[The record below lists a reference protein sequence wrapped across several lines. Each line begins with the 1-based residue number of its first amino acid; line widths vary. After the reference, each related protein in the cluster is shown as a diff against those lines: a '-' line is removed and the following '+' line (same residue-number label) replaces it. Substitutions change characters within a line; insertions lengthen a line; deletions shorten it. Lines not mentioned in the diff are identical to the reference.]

1 MPNRPYAAFGFG
13 VYVCAVRA
21 FRTVP
26 GSPRILRIA
35 YRPNQSKPEWV
46 FGPGGRNLVAV
57 DTTATFVVSVLF
69 QVVFFVLG
77 AALLAGGIA
86 ALRERLPG
94 NSWFGVR
101 TPETRESPEAWTI
114 SNKAAAPGFLA
125 AGGALILAGLG
136 LLLVDGVVAVAIAV
150 LGVLVALGMASFA
163 GLAGSKAAA
172 IWLENARRTGTLP
185 ESMDPNAMSSSC
197 CSAGGGAGA
206 AGDET
211 SSVGA
216 SAGASSASGSGSPA
230 SDCGVTG
237 GCGSCSLK
245 GMCAPEG
252 SHQH

>member
-1 MPNRPYAAFGFG
+1 M
-13 VYVCAVRA
+13 
-21 FRTVP
+21 
-26 GSPRILRIA
+26 
-35 YRPNQSKPEWV
+35 
-46 FGPGGRNLVAV
+46 
-57 DTTATFVVSVLF
+57 VSVLF

-114 SNKAAAPGFLA
+114 ANKAAAPGFLA
-125 AGGALILAGLG
+125 AGGALILAGVG
-136 LLLVDGVVAVAIAV
+136 LLLVDGVVAVALAV

-163 GLAGSKAAA
+163 GLSGSKAAA
-172 IWLENARRTGTLP
+172 IWLDNARRTGTLP
-185 ESMDPNAMSSSC
+185 ESMDPNAMYSSC
-197 CSAGGGAGA
+197 CSAGGGAGTA
-206 AGDET
+206 SDAEPA
-211 SSVGA
+211 SVGA
-216 SAGASSASGSGSPA
+216 ASGASATASSSPA

-237 GCGSCSLK
+237 GCGTCSLK

>member
-1 MPNRPYAAFGFG
+1 MLRSDSVCTG
-13 VYVCAVRA
+13 VRCW
-21 FRTVP
+21 FHTVS
-26 GSPRILRIA
+26 GSPRVLRIA

-46 FGPGGRNLVAV
+46 FGPGGRNLGAV

-77 AALLAGGIA
+77 AALVAGGIA
-86 ALRERLPG
+86 ALGERLPG

-125 AGGALILAGLG
+125 AGGALVLAGLG
-136 LLLVDGVVAVAIAV
+136 LVLVDGVVAVAIAV

-172 IWLENARRTGTLP
+172 IWLDNARRTGTLP

-197 CSAGGGAGA
+197 CSAGGGSGA
-206 AGDET
+206 AGET
-211 SSVGA
+211 ALVGA
-216 SAGASSASGSGSPA
+216 SAGAASASGSSSGSDSGAPA

>member
-1 MPNRPYAAFGFG
+1 MSWT
-13 VYVCAVRA
+13 
-21 FRTVP
+21 RTCPVVQ
-26 GSPRILRIA
+26 IA
-35 YRPNQSKPEWV
+35 YRPTQSKPEWV
-46 FGPGGRNLVAV
+46 FRPGGRNLGRV

-86 ALRERLPG
+86 ALRGRLPD

-125 AGGALILAGLG
+125 AGAALILAGLG
-136 LLLVDGVVAVAIAV
+136 LLLVDGFIAVALAV
-150 LGVLVALGMASFA
+150 LGVLVALGMSSFA
-163 GLAGSKAAA
+163 GLSGSKAAA
-172 IWLENARRTGTLP
+172 IWLDNARRTGTLP

-197 CSAGGGAGA
+197 CSAGGGADSA
-206 AGDET
+206 DSAEA
-211 SSVGA
+211 SASAPASVGA
-216 SAGASSASGSGSPA
+216 SGSPA

-237 GCGSCSLK
+237 GCGTCSLK

>member
-1 MPNRPYAAFGFG
+1 MLRSDSVCTG
-13 VYVCAVRA
+13 VRCW
-21 FRTVP
+21 FHTVS
-26 GSPRILRIA
+26 GSPRVLRIA

-46 FGPGGRNLVAV
+46 FRPGGRSLGAV

-77 AALLAGGIA
+77 AALVAGGIA
-86 ALRERLPG
+86 ALGERLPG

-125 AGGALILAGLG
+125 AGGALVLAGLG
-136 LLLVDGVVAVAIAV
+136 LVLVDGVVAVAIAV

-172 IWLENARRTGTLP
+172 IWLDNARRTGTLP

-197 CSAGGGAGA
+197 CSAGGGSGVA
-206 AGDET
+206 AGET
-211 SSVGA
+211 ASVGA
-216 SAGASSASGSGSPA
+216 SSAAAGTAAASGSGSAA

>member
-1 MPNRPYAAFGFG
+1 M
-13 VYVCAVRA
+13 
-21 FRTVP
+21 
-26 GSPRILRIA
+26 
-35 YRPNQSKPEWV
+35 
-46 FGPGGRNLVAV
+46 

-125 AGGALILAGLG
+125 AGGALVLAGLG
-136 LLLVDGVVAVAIAV
+136 LLLVDGVVAVIVAV

-163 GLAGSKAAA
+163 GLSGSKAAA
-172 IWLENARRTGTLP
+172 IWLDNARRTGTLP

-197 CSAGGGAGA
+197 C
-206 AGDET
+206 
-211 SSVGA
+211 
-216 SAGASSASGSGSPA
+216 
-230 SDCGVTG
+230 
-237 GCGSCSLK
+237 
-245 GMCAPEG
+245 
-252 SHQH
+252 

>member
-1 MPNRPYAAFGFG
+1 M
-13 VYVCAVRA
+13 
-21 FRTVP
+21 
-26 GSPRILRIA
+26 
-35 YRPNQSKPEWV
+35 
-46 FGPGGRNLVAV
+46 

-101 TPETRESPEAWTI
+101 TPETRESPEAWTF

-125 AGGALILAGLG
+125 AGGALVLAGLG
-136 LLLVDGVVAVAIAV
+136 LLLVDGVVAVIVAV

-163 GLAGSKAAA
+163 GLSGSKAAA
-172 IWLENARRTGTLP
+172 IWLDNARRTGTLP

-197 CSAGGGAGA
+197 CSAGGGAAESSDA
-206 AGDET
+206 AT
-211 SSVGA
+211 ASVGA
-216 SAGASSASGSGSPA
+216 AAGSPA

>member
-1 MPNRPYAAFGFG
+1 MLRSDSVCTG
-13 VYVCAVRA
+13 VRCW
-21 FRTVP
+21 FHTVS
-26 GSPRILRIA
+26 GSPRVLRIA

-46 FGPGGRNLVAV
+46 FRPGGRSLGAV

-77 AALLAGGIA
+77 AALVAGGIA
-86 ALRERLPG
+86 ALGERLPG

-125 AGGALILAGLG
+125 AGGALVLAGLG
-136 LLLVDGVVAVAIAV
+136 LLLIDGVVAVALAV

-163 GLAGSKAAA
+163 GLSGSKAAA
-172 IWLENARRTGTLP
+172 IWLDNARRTGTLP

-197 CSAGGGAGA
+197 CSAGGGAAESSDAATASGGA
-206 AGDET
+206 A
-211 SSVGA
+211 V
-216 SAGASSASGSGSPA
+216 GSPA

>member
-1 MPNRPYAAFGFG
+1 M
-13 VYVCAVRA
+13 AVDGTRA
-21 FRTVP
+21 GR
-26 GSPRILRIA
+26 GAKIA
-35 YRPNQSKPEWV
+35 YRPIHSKPEWV
-46 FGPGGRNLVAV
+46 FRPGGRNLRHV

-86 ALRERLPG
+86 ALRGTLPG

-125 AGGALILAGLG
+125 AGVALIFAGLG
-136 LLLVDGVVAVAIAV
+136 LLLVDGIVAVVVAVV
-150 LGVLVALGMASFA
+150 GVLVALGMASFA
-163 GLAGSKAAA
+163 GLSGAKAAA

-185 ESMDPNAMSSSC
+185 ASMDPNAVSSSC
-197 CSAGGGAGA
+197 CSAGGSADSDASVAAGDGGAGA
-206 AGDET
+206 A
-211 SSVGA
+211 
-216 SAGASSASGSGSPA
+216 SGSPA

-237 GCGSCSLK
+237 GCGTCSLK
-245 GMCAPEG
+245 GMCTPEG

>member
-1 MPNRPYAAFGFG
+1 MPNRPYAA
-13 VYVCAVRA
+13 CAFAWLLNSDVDVA
-21 FRTVP
+21 RT
-26 GSPRILRIA
+26 GRGTALA
-35 YRPNQSKPEWV
+35 YRPIHSKPEWV
-46 FGPGGRNLVAV
+46 FRPGGRNLGLV

-77 AALLAGGIA
+77 AALVAGGIA
-86 ALRERLPG
+86 ALRGTLPG

-125 AGGALILAGLG
+125 AGIALIFAGLG
-136 LLLVDGVVAVAIAV
+136 LLLVDGFVAVALAV

-163 GLAGSKAAA
+163 GLSGSKAAA
-172 IWLENARRTGTLP
+172 IWLDNARRTGTLP

-197 CSAGGGAGA
+197 CSAGGSSDSVDVAAGA
-206 AGDET
+206 DGG
-211 SSVGA
+211 GA
-216 SAGASSASGSGSPA
+216 AAAATASPA

-237 GCGSCSLK
+237 GCGTCSLK

>member
-1 MPNRPYAAFGFG
+1 MLRSDSVCTG
-13 VYVCAVRA
+13 VRCW
-21 FRTVP
+21 FHTVS
-26 GSPRILRIA
+26 GSPRVLRIA

-46 FGPGGRNLVAV
+46 FRPGGRSLGAV
-57 DTTATFVVSVLF
+57 ETTATFVVSVLF

-77 AALLAGGIA
+77 AALVAGGIA
-86 ALRERLPG
+86 ALGERLPG

-125 AGGALILAGLG
+125 AGGALVLAGLG
-136 LLLVDGVVAVAIAV
+136 LLLIDGVVAVALAV

-163 GLAGSKAAA
+163 GLSGSKAAA
-172 IWLENARRTGTLP
+172 IWLDNARRTGTLP

-197 CSAGGGAGA
+197 CSAGGGAAESSDAATASGGA
-206 AGDET
+206 A
-211 SSVGA
+211 A
-216 SAGASSASGSGSPA
+216 GSPA